1 MRTGLKVGVITLIS
15 SMILAIPAAM
25 LDVVKGGNVIDG
37 VSYAFSSIGGGNKND
52 IVINQLSNGDEIYTR
67 LDTKDY
73 SHKFNKDDNYHKSY
87 NDFTCDIITNIKPII
102 EDKVINVSGSF
113 GFKMNFNFNNDKV
126 ETYEEEVKLASIQK
140 LIGSNMIY
148 VYNKE
153 KEKGFSVVDLSDS
166 SIVLERI
173 NENGT
178 SDKFF
183 AITSMEDWNQIVKYK
198 AFTIK
203 DVNDNLFHDIG
214 KYRINVVLKEYFVDF
229 TDNVNINEFK
239 IHSWSNDIYLNMG
252 EYDNS
257 ILVPVDGV
265 KDKNYY
271 QVIIFLECKEYFKK
285 CC

>member
-1 MRTGLKVGVITLIS
+1 
-15 SMILAIPAAM
+15 
-25 LDVVKGGNVIDG
+25 
-37 VSYAFSSIGGGNKND
+37 
-52 IVINQLSNGDEIYTR
+52 
-67 LDTKDY
+67 
-73 SHKFNKDDNYHKSY
+73 
-87 NDFTCDIITNIKPII
+87 
-102 EDKVINVSGSF
+102 
-113 GFKMNFNFNNDKV
+113 
-126 ETYEEEVKLASIQK
+126 
-140 LIGSNMIY
+140 MIY

-271 QVIIFLECKEYFKK
+271 QVNILDEDYSKLYLSNTEKIKASELLTLGVCYDGANNVNKSYFEFYYFDNRTNSYNLVKTQEIFKNKGCKEKVLVNTEGLEDGKYKIIVSGKVSNLFKK
-285 CC
+285 SFIEEVNYEYYFDFEN